1 MYRPKTSI
9 FRQKFIFILLIAL
22 ILLQAA
28 IFSAAIFS
36 RQDYLVAFALANN
49 SDTGIIDAKN
59 TFALNVEIKG
69 ETIPFEAIFNESA
82 AKTTKCFGYLN
93 TYKAALKFTDPDG
106 AADFIF
112 LNLTAFAN
120 ALKQKYAV
128 EYIPTSYSFNSGKIS
143 YHQGRDGLNFSKSDF
158 YEAVCKAIDLK
169 LDKVKVEL
177 VEKKAEELSSFKN
190 SHIIR
195 GRFSTA
201 FYSSSNE
208 RAHNISLAAKKIDG
222 YVLNPG
228 ETFSFNEVVG
238 KRTRENGFKDA
249 KVILNGEF
257 TDGVGGGTCQVS
269 TTLYNCALLSDMQI
283 ITVNQHSLPVSYVAP
298 SFDAMVSDSADLK
311 FKNTSQAPV
320 TVHSFIKDRNLYFYM
335 IGVKGRDIKLVS
347 ETLSVIPYKTQ
358 IITTD
363 EVTEKTVKRQG
374 KNGLISQGYI
384 EVFEDGTI
392 KKVKIRKN
400 TYKALDEIILTPKQD
415 LLIDYLP

>member
-1 MYRPKTSI
+1 MKKPKTSL
-9 FRQKFIFILLIAL
+9 FRQNLIFVLIMLLTL
-22 ILLQAA
+22 FQAA

-49 SDTGIIDAKN
+49 SDNGIIDAKN

-82 AKTTKCFGYLN
+82 AKTTKRFGYLN
-93 TYKAALKFTDPDG
+93 TYKAALKFADPDG
-106 AADFIF
+106 AADFMF
-112 LNLTAFAN
+112 LNLTAFADE
-120 ALKQKYAV
+120 LKKSYCL
-128 EYIPTSYSFNSGKIS
+128 EYIPTSYTFKYGNIS
-143 YHQGRDGLNFSKSDF
+143 YIKGRDGFNFSKCDF
-158 YEAVCKAIDLK
+158 YESVCKAIDAGS
-169 LDKVKVEL
+169 DIVKIEL
-177 VEKKAEELSSFKN
+177 VEKRAEDILSFKK
-190 SHIIR
+190 SHCVK
-195 GRFSTA
+195 GKFSTA
-201 FYSSSNE
+201 FYTSSAE

-222 YVLNPG
+222 YVILPG

-238 KRTRENGFKDA
+238 KRTSKNGFKDA

-269 TTLYNCALLSDMQI
+269 TTLYNCALLSDMRI
-283 ITVNQHSLPVSYVAP
+283 AEVNQHSLPVSYVAP
-298 SFDAMVSDSADLK
+298 SFDAMVSDTADLK
-311 FKNTSQAPV
+311 FTNTSDFPV
-320 TVHSFIKDRNLYFYM
+320 TVHSYIADKNLYFYM

-347 ETLSVIPYKTQ
+347 ETLDVIPYKTQ
-358 IITTD
+358 IVTSD

-384 EVFEDGTI
+384 EVFEGGKA
-392 KKVKIRKN
+392 KKIKIRKN

>member
-1 MYRPKTSI
+1 M
-9 FRQKFIFILLIAL
+9 LLTL
-22 ILLQAA
+22 FQAA

-49 SDTGIIDAKN
+49 SDNGIIDAKD

-82 AKTTKCFGYLN
+82 AKTTKRFGYLN
-93 TYKAALKFTDPDG
+93 TYKAALKFADCDK

-143 YHQGRDGLNFSKSDF
+143 YHQGRDGFNFSKCDF
-158 YEAVCKAIDLK
+158 YESVCKAIDAGS
-169 LDKVKVEL
+169 DMVKIDI
-177 VEKKAEELSSFKN
+177 VEKKAEDILSFKK
-190 SHIIR
+190 SHCVK
-195 GRFSTA
+195 GKFSTT
-201 FYSSSNE
+201 FYTSSAE
-208 RAHNISLAAKKIDG
+208 RAHNITLAAKKIDG
-222 YVLNPG
+222 YVILPG
-228 ETFSFNEVVG
+228 ETFSFNDVVG
-238 KRTRENGFKDA
+238 KRTSKNGFKDA

-269 TTLYNCALLSDMQI
+269 TTLYNCALLSDMRI
-283 ITVNQHSLPVSYVAP
+283 AEVNQHSLPVSYVAP
-298 SFDAMVSDSADLK
+298 SFDAMVSDTADLK
-311 FKNTSQAPV
+311 FTNTSDFPV
-320 TVHSFIKDRNLYFYM
+320 TVHSYIADKNLYFYM

-347 ETLSVIPYKTQ
+347 ETLDVIPYKTQ
-358 IITTD
+358 IVTSD
-363 EVTEKTVKRQG
+363 EVTENTVKRQG

-384 EVFEDGTI
+384 EVSEGGKA
-392 KKVKIRKN
+392 KKIKIRKN

>member
-1 MYRPKTSI
+1 MKKPKTSL
-9 FRQKFIFILLIAL
+9 FRQNLIFVLIMLLTL
-22 ILLQAA
+22 FQAA

-49 SDTGIIDAKN
+49 SDNGIIDAKN

-82 AKTTKCFGYLN
+82 AKTTKRFGYLN

-106 AADFIF
+106 AADFMF
-112 LNLTAFAN
+112 LNLTAFADE
-120 ALKQKYAV
+120 LKKSYCL
-128 EYIPTSYSFNSGKIS
+128 EYIPTSYTFKYGNIS
-143 YHQGRDGLNFSKSDF
+143 YIKGRDGFNFSKCDF
-158 YEAVCKAIDLK
+158 YESVCKAIDAGS
-169 LDKVKVEL
+169 DIVKIEL
-177 VEKKAEELSSFKN
+177 VEKRAEDILSFKK
-190 SHIIR
+190 SHCVK
-195 GRFSTA
+195 GKFSTT
-201 FYSSSNE
+201 FYTSSNE

-222 YVLNPG
+222 YVILPG

-238 KRTRENGFKDA
+238 KRTSKNGFKDA

-269 TTLYNCALLSDMQI
+269 TTLYNCALLSDMRI
-283 ITVNQHSLPVSYVAP
+283 AEVNQHSLPVSYVAP
-298 SFDAMVSDSADLK
+298 SFDAMVSDTADLK
-311 FKNTSQAPV
+311 FTNASDFPV
-320 TVHSFIKDRNLYFYM
+320 TVHSYIADKNLYFYM

-347 ETLSVIPYKTQ
+347 ETLDVIPYKTQ
-358 IITTD
+358 IVTSD

-384 EVFEDGTI
+384 EVFEGGKA
-392 KKVKIRKN
+392 KKIKIRKN

>member
-1 MYRPKTSI
+1 MKKPKTFL
-9 FRQKFIFILLIAL
+9 FRQNLIFVLIMLLTL
-22 ILLQAA
+22 FQAA
-28 IFSAAIFS
+28 IFSASVFS
-36 RQDYLVAFALANN
+36 DGLLAVALACETT
-49 SDTGIIDAKN
+49 DGIEKVGKN
-59 TFALNVEIKG
+59 TYSLTVEIKG
-69 ETIPFEAIFNESA
+69 DKIPLEVAVNDSA
-82 AKTTKCFGYLN
+82 RDTAKRYGYAN
-93 TYKAALKFTDPDG
+93 TFRAALKFTDPDG
-106 AADFIF
+106 AADFMF
-112 LNLTAFAN
+112 LNLTAFADE
-120 ALKQKYAV
+120 LKKSYCL
-128 EYIPTSYSFNSGKIS
+128 EYIPTSYTFKYGNIS
-143 YHQGRDGLNFSKSDF
+143 YIKGRDGFNFSKCDF
-158 YEAVCKAIDLK
+158 YESVCKAIDAGA
-169 LDKVKVEL
+169 DMVKIVI
-177 VEKKAEELSSFKN
+177 VEKKAEDILSFKK
-190 SHIIR
+190 SHCVK
-195 GRFSTA
+195 GKFSTA
-201 FYSSSNE
+201 FYTSSAE

-311 FKNTSQAPV
+311 FTNTSDFPV

-347 ETLSVIPYKTQ
+347 ETLDVIPYKTQ
-358 IITTD
+358 IVTSD
-363 EVTEKTVKRQG
+363 EVTENTVKRQG

-384 EVFEDGTI
+384 EVSEGGKA
-392 KKVKIRKN
+392 KKIKIRKN

>member
-1 MYRPKTSI
+1 MKKPKTFL
-9 FRQKFIFILLIAL
+9 FRQNLIFVLIMLLTL
-22 ILLQAA
+22 FQAA

-49 SDTGIIDAKN
+49 SDNGIIDAKN

-82 AKTTKCFGYLN
+82 AKTTKRFGYLN
-93 TYKAALKFTDPDG
+93 TYKAALKFADCDK
-106 AADFIF
+106 AANFMF
-112 LNLTAFAN
+112 LNLTAFADE
-120 ALKQKYAV
+120 LKKSYCL
-128 EYIPTSYSFNSGKIS
+128 EYIPTSYTFKYGNIS
-143 YHQGRDGLNFSKSDF
+143 YIKGRDGFNFSKCDF
-158 YEAVCKAIDLK
+158 YESVCKAIDAGA
-169 LDKVKVEL
+169 DMVKIDI
-177 VEKKAEELSSFKN
+177 VEKKAEDILSFKK
-190 SHIIR
+190 SHCVK
-195 GRFSTA
+195 GKFSTA
-201 FYSSSNE
+201 FYTSSNE

-222 YVLNPG
+222 YVILPG

-311 FKNTSQAPV
+311 FTNTSDFPV

-347 ETLSVIPYKTQ
+347 ETLDVIPYKTQ
-358 IITTD
+358 TVTSD
-363 EVTEKTVKRQG
+363 EVTENTVKRKG

-384 EVFEDGTI
+384 EVSEGGKA
-392 KKVKIRKN
+392 KKIKIRKN

>member
-1 MYRPKTSI
+1 M
-9 FRQKFIFILLIAL
+9 LLTL
-22 ILLQAA
+22 FQAA

-49 SDTGIIDAKN
+49 SDNGIIDAKN

-82 AKTTKCFGYLN
+82 AKTTKRFGYLN

-106 AADFIF
+106 AADFMF
-112 LNLTAFAN
+112 LNLTAFADE
-120 ALKQKYAV
+120 LKKSYCL
-128 EYIPTSYSFNSGKIS
+128 EYVPTSYTFKYGNIS
-143 YHQGRDGLNFSKSDF
+143 YIKGRDGFNFSKCDF
-158 YEAVCKAIDLK
+158 YESVCKAIDAGS
-169 LDKVKVEL
+169 DIVRIEL
-177 VEKKAEELSSFKN
+177 VEKRAEDILSFKK
-190 SHIIR
+190 SHCVK
-195 GRFSTA
+195 GKFSTA
-201 FYSSSNE
+201 FYTSSAE

-222 YVLNPG
+222 YVILPG

-238 KRTRENGFKDA
+238 KRTSKNGFKDA

-269 TTLYNCALLSDMQI
+269 TTLYNCALLSDMRI
-283 ITVNQHSLPVSYVAP
+283 AEVNQHSLPVSYVAP
-298 SFDAMVSDSADLK
+298 SFDAMVSDTADLK
-311 FKNTSQAPV
+311 FTNTSDFPV
-320 TVHSFIKDRNLYFYM
+320 TVHSYIADKNLYFYM

-347 ETLSVIPYKTQ
+347 ETIDVIPYKTQ
-358 IITTD
+358 IVTSD

-384 EVFEDGTI
+384 EVFEGGKA
-392 KKVKIRKN
+392 KKIKIRKN

>member
-1 MYRPKTSI
+1 MKKPKTFL
-9 FRQKFIFILLIAL
+9 FRQNLIFVLIMLLTL
-22 ILLQAA
+22 FQAA
-28 IFSAAIFS
+28 IFSASVFS
-36 RQDYLVAFALANN
+36 DGLLAVALACETT
-49 SDTGIIDAKN
+49 DGIEKVGKN
-59 TFALNVEIKG
+59 TYSLTVEIKG
-69 ETIPFEAIFNESA
+69 DKIPLEVAVNDSA
-82 AKTTKCFGYLN
+82 RDTAKRYGYAN
-93 TYKAALKFTDPDG
+93 TFRAALKFTDPDG

-112 LNLTAFAN
+112 LNLTTFAN

-158 YEAVCKAIDLK
+158 YESVCKAIDAGS
-169 LDKVKVEL
+169 DMVKIEL
-177 VEKKAEELSSFKN
+177 VEKKAEDILSFKK
-190 SHIIR
+190 SHCVK
-195 GRFSTA
+195 GKFSTA
-201 FYSSSNE
+201 FYTSSAE

-347 ETLSVIPYKTQ
+347 ETLDVIPYKTQ
-358 IITTD
+358 IVTSD
-363 EVTEKTVKRQG
+363 EVTENTVKRQG

-384 EVFEDGTI
+384 EVFEDGTV

>member
-1 MYRPKTSI
+1 MKKPKTFL
-9 FRQKFIFILLIAL
+9 FRQNLFFVLIMLLTL
-22 ILLQAA
+22 FQAA
-28 IFSAAIFS
+28 IFSAAISS

-49 SDTGIIDAKN
+49 SDNGIIDAKN

-82 AKTTKCFGYLN
+82 AKTTKRFGYLN
-93 TYKAALKFTDPDG
+93 TYKAALKFADCDK

-128 EYIPTSYSFNSGKIS
+128 EYIPTSYSFNFGKIS
-143 YHQGRDGLNFSKSDF
+143 YHQGRDGVNFSKSDF

-177 VEKKAEELSSFKN
+177 VEKRAEDILSFKK
-190 SHIIR
+190 SHCVK
-195 GRFSTA
+195 GKFSTA
-201 FYSSSNE
+201 FYTSSNE
-208 RAHNISLAAKKIDG
+208 RAHNITLAAKKIDG
-222 YVLNPG
+222 YVILPG

-238 KRTRENGFKDA
+238 KRTSKNGFKDA

-269 TTLYNCALLSDMQI
+269 TTLYNCALLSDMRI
-283 ITVNQHSLPVSYVAP
+283 AEVNQHSLPVSYVAP
-298 SFDAMVSDSADLK
+298 SFDAMVSDTADLK
-311 FKNTSQAPV
+311 FTNTSDFPV
-320 TVHSFIKDRNLYFYM
+320 TVHSYIADKNLYFYM

-347 ETLSVIPYKTQ
+347 ETLDVIPYKTQ
-358 IITTD
+358 IVTSD

-374 KNGLISQGYI
+374 KNGMISQGYI
-384 EVFEDGTI
+384 EVSEGGKA
-392 KKVKIRKN
+392 KKIKIRKN

>member
-1 MYRPKTSI
+1 M
-9 FRQKFIFILLIAL
+9 LLTL
-22 ILLQAA
+22 FQAA
-28 IFSAAIFS
+28 IFSAASFS

-49 SDTGIIDAKN
+49 SDNGIIDAKN

-82 AKTTKCFGYLN
+82 AKTTKRFGYLN
-93 TYKAALKFTDPDG
+93 TYKAALKFADCDK

-143 YHQGRDGLNFSKSDF
+143 YHQGRDGFNFSKCDF
-158 YEAVCKAIDLK
+158 YESVCKAIDAG
-169 LDKVKVEL
+169 LDMVKIDI
-177 VEKKAEELSSFKN
+177 VEKRAEDILSFKK
-190 SHIIR
+190 SHCVK
-195 GRFSTA
+195 GKFSTA
-201 FYSSSNE
+201 FYTSSND
-208 RAHNISLAAKKIDG
+208 RAHNITLAAKKIDG
-222 YVLNPG
+222 YVILPG

-238 KRTRENGFKDA
+238 KRTSKNGFKDA

-269 TTLYNCALLSDMQI
+269 TTLYNCALLSDMRI
-283 ITVNQHSLPVSYVAP
+283 AEVNQHSLPVTYVAP
-298 SFDAMVSDSADLK
+298 SFDAMVSDTADLK
-311 FKNTSQAPV
+311 FTNTSDFPV
-320 TVHSFIKDRNLYFYM
+320 TVHSYIADKNLYFYM

-347 ETLSVIPYKTQ
+347 ETLDVIPYKTQ
-358 IITTD
+358 IITSD
-363 EVTEKTVKRQG
+363 EVTEKTVKRHG

-384 EVFEDGTI
+384 EVSEGGKA
-392 KKVKIRKN
+392 KKIKIRKN

>member
-1 MYRPKTSI
+1 M
-9 FRQKFIFILLIAL
+9 LLTL
-22 ILLQAA
+22 FQAA

-49 SDTGIIDAKN
+49 SDNGIIDAKN

-82 AKTTKCFGYLN
+82 AKTTKRFGYLN
-93 TYKAALKFTDPDG
+93 TYKAALKFADCDK
-106 AADFIF
+106 AADFMF
-112 LNLTAFAN
+112 LNLTAFADE
-120 ALKQKYAV
+120 LKKSYCL
-128 EYIPTSYSFNSGKIS
+128 EYIPTSYTFKYGNIS
-143 YHQGRDGLNFSKSDF
+143 YIKGRDGLNFSKSDF

-177 VEKKAEELSSFKN
+177 VEKRAEDILSFKK
-190 SHIIR
+190 SHCVK
-195 GRFSTA
+195 GKFSTA
-201 FYSSSNE
+201 FYTSSNE
-208 RAHNISLAAKKIDG
+208 RAHNITLAAKKIDG
-222 YVLNPG
+222 YVILPG

-238 KRTRENGFKDA
+238 KRTSKNGFKDA

-269 TTLYNCALLSDMQI
+269 TTLYNCALLSDMRI
-283 ITVNQHSLPVSYVAP
+283 AEVNQHSLPVSYVAP
-298 SFDAMVSDSADLK
+298 SFDAMVSDTADLK
-311 FKNTSQAPV
+311 FTNTSDFPV
-320 TVHSFIKDRNLYFYM
+320 TVHSYIADKNLYFYM

-347 ETLSVIPYKTQ
+347 ETLDVIPYKTQ
-358 IITTD
+358 IVTSD

-384 EVFEDGTI
+384 EVSEGGKA
-392 KKVKIRKN
+392 KKIKIRKN

>member
-1 MYRPKTSI
+1 MKKPKTFL
-9 FRQKFIFILLIAL
+9 FRQNLIFVLIMLLTL
-22 ILLQAA
+22 FQAA
-28 IFSAAIFS
+28 IFSAASFS

-49 SDTGIIDAKN
+49 SDNGIIDAKN

-82 AKTTKCFGYLN
+82 AKTTKRFGYLN
-93 TYKAALKFTDPDG
+93 TYKAALKFADCDK

-143 YHQGRDGLNFSKSDF
+143 YHQGRDGFNFSKCDF
-158 YEAVCKAIDLK
+158 YESVCKAIDAG
-169 LDKVKVEL
+169 LDMVKIDI
-177 VEKKAEELSSFKN
+177 VEKRAEDILSFKK
-190 SHIIR
+190 SHCVK
-195 GRFSTA
+195 GKFSTA
-201 FYSSSNE
+201 FYTSSND
-208 RAHNISLAAKKIDG
+208 RAHNITLAAKKIDG
-222 YVLNPG
+222 YVILPG

-238 KRTRENGFKDA
+238 KRTSKNGFKDA

-269 TTLYNCALLSDMQI
+269 TTLYNCALLSDMRI
-283 ITVNQHSLPVSYVAP
+283 AEVNQHSLPVTYVAP
-298 SFDAMVSDSADLK
+298 SFDAMVSDTADLK
-311 FKNTSQAPV
+311 FTNTSDFPV
-320 TVHSFIKDRNLYFYM
+320 TVHSYIADKNLYFYM

-347 ETLSVIPYKTQ
+347 ETLDVIPYKTQ
-358 IITTD
+358 IITSD
-363 EVTEKTVKRQG
+363 EVTEKTVKRHG

-384 EVFEDGTI
+384 EVSEGGKA
-392 KKVKIRKN
+392 KKIKIRKN

>member
-1 MYRPKTSI
+1 MKKPKTFL
-9 FRQKFIFILLIAL
+9 FRQNLIFVLIMLLTL
-22 ILLQAA
+22 FQAA
-28 IFSAAIFS
+28 IFSASVFS
-36 RQDYLVAFALANN
+36 DGLLAVALACETT
-49 SDTGIIDAKN
+49 DGIEKVGKN
-59 TFALNVEIKG
+59 TYSLTVEIKG
-69 ETIPFEAIFNESA
+69 DKIPLEVAVNDSA
-82 AKTTKCFGYLN
+82 RDTAKRYGYAN
-93 TYKAALKFTDPDG
+93 TFRAALKFTDPDG

-384 EVFEDGTI
+384 EVFENGTI

>member
-1 MYRPKTSI
+1 MKKPKTFL
-9 FRQKFIFILLIAL
+9 FRQNLIFVLVMLLTL
-22 ILLQAA
+22 FQAA
-28 IFSAAIFS
+28 IFSVTFFS
-36 RQDYLVAFALANN
+36 DGLLAVALACET
-49 SDTGIIDAKN
+49 TGGIEKVGKN
-59 TFALNVEIKG
+59 TYSLTVEIKG
-69 ETIPFEAIFNESA
+69 DKIPLEVAVNDSA
-82 AKTTKCFGYLN
+82 RDTAKRYEYAN
-93 TYKAALKFTDPDG
+93 TFRAALKFTDPDG
-106 AADFIF
+106 AADFMF
-112 LNLTAFAN
+112 LNLTAFADE
-120 ALKQKYAV
+120 LKKSYCL
-128 EYIPTSYSFNSGKIS
+128 EYIPTSYTFKYGNIS
-143 YHQGRDGLNFSKSDF
+143 YIKGRDGFNFSKCDF
-158 YEAVCKAIDLK
+158 YESVCKAIDAGS
-169 LDKVKVEL
+169 DIVKIEL
-177 VEKKAEELSSFKN
+177 VEKIAEDILSFKK
-190 SHIIR
+190 SHCVK
-195 GRFSTA
+195 GKFSTA
-201 FYSSSNE
+201 FYTSSAE

-222 YVLNPG
+222 YVILPG

-298 SFDAMVSDSADLK
+298 SFDAMVSDTADLK

-347 ETLSVIPYKTQ
+347 ETLDVIPYKTQ
-358 IITTD
+358 IVTSD
-363 EVTEKTVKRQG
+363 EVTENTVKRQG

-384 EVFEDGTI
+384 EVFEDGTV

>member
-1 MYRPKTSI
+1 MKKPKTFL
-9 FRQKFIFILLIAL
+9 FRQNLIFVLIMLLTL
-22 ILLQAA
+22 FQVA
-28 IFSAAIFS
+28 IFSASVFS
-36 RQDYLVAFALANN
+36 DGLFAVALACETT
-49 SDTGIIDAKN
+49 DGIEKVGKN
-59 TFALNVEIKG
+59 TYSLTVEIKG
-69 ETIPFEAIFNESA
+69 DKIPLEVAVNDSSRDT
-82 AKTTKCFGYLN
+82 AKRYGYAN
-93 TYKAALKFTDPDG
+93 TFRAVLKFTDPDG
-106 AADFIF
+106 AADFMF
-112 LNLTAFAN
+112 LNLTAFADE
-120 ALKQKYAV
+120 LKKSYCL
-128 EYIPTSYSFNSGKIS
+128 EYIPTSYTFKYGNIS
-143 YHQGRDGLNFSKSDF
+143 YIKGRDGFNFSKCDF
-158 YEAVCKAIDLK
+158 YESVCKAIDVGS
-169 LDKVKVEL
+169 DMVKIDI
-177 VEKKAEELSSFKN
+177 VEKKAEDILSFKK
-190 SHIIR
+190 SHCVK
-195 GRFSTA
+195 GKFSTA
-201 FYSSSNE
+201 FYTSSAE

-222 YVLNPG
+222 YVILPG

-347 ETLSVIPYKTQ
+347 ETLDVIPYKTQ
-358 IITTD
+358 IVTSD
-363 EVTEKTVKRQG
+363 EVTENTVKRQG

-384 EVFEDGTI
+384 EVSEGGKA
-392 KKVKIRKN
+392 KKIKIRKN

>member
-1 MYRPKTSI
+1 M
-9 FRQKFIFILLIAL
+9 LLTL
-22 ILLQAA
+22 FQAA
-28 IFSAAIFS
+28 IFSVTFFS
-36 RQDYLVAFALANN
+36 DGLLAVALACETTNGIDKNN
-49 SDTGIIDAKN
+49 YSLT
-59 TFALNVEIKG
+59 VEIKG
-69 ETIPFEAIFNESA
+69 DKIPLEVAVNDSA
-82 AKTTKCFGYLN
+82 RDTAKRYGYAN
-93 TYKAALKFTDPDG
+93 TFRAALKFTDPDG
-106 AADFIF
+106 AADFMF
-112 LNLTAFAN
+112 LNLTAFADE
-120 ALKQKYAV
+120 LKKSYCL
-128 EYIPTSYSFNSGKIS
+128 EYIPTSYTFKYGNIS
-143 YHQGRDGLNFSKSDF
+143 YIKGRDGFNFSKCDF
-158 YEAVCKAIDLK
+158 YESVCKAIDAGA
-169 LDKVKVEL
+169 DMVKIDI
-177 VEKKAEELSSFKN
+177 VEKKAEDILSFKK
-190 SHIIR
+190 SHCVK
-195 GRFSTA
+195 GKFSTA
-201 FYSSSNE
+201 FYTSSNE

-222 YVLNPG
+222 CVLNPG

-298 SFDAMVSDSADLK
+298 SFDAMVSDTADLK
-311 FKNTSQAPV
+311 FTNTSDFPV
-320 TVHSFIKDRNLYFYM
+320 TVHSYIADKNLYFYM

-347 ETLSVIPYKTQ
+347 ETLDVIPYKTQ
-358 IITTD
+358 IVTSD

-384 EVFEDGTI
+384 EVFEDGTV

>member
-1 MYRPKTSI
+1 MKKPKTFH
-9 FRQKFIFILLIAL
+9 FRQNLIFVLIMLLTL
-22 ILLQAA
+22 FQAA
-28 IFSAAIFS
+28 IFSVTFFS
-36 RQDYLVAFALANN
+36 DGLLAVALACET
-49 SDTGIIDAKN
+49 TGGIEKVGKN
-59 TFALNVEIKG
+59 TYSLTVEIKG
-69 ETIPFEAIFNESA
+69 DKIPLEVAVNDSA
-82 AKTTKCFGYLN
+82 RDTAKRYGYAN
-93 TYKAALKFTDPDG
+93 TFRAALKFTDPDG
-106 AADFIF
+106 AADFMF
-112 LNLTAFAN
+112 LNLTAFADE
-120 ALKQKYAV
+120 LKKSYCL
-128 EYIPTSYSFNSGKIS
+128 EYIPTSYTFKYGNIS
-143 YHQGRDGLNFSKSDF
+143 YIKGRDGLNFSKCDF
-158 YEAVCKAIDLK
+158 YESVCKAIDAGS
-169 LDKVKVEL
+169 DIVKIEL
-177 VEKKAEELSSFKN
+177 VEKRAEDILSFKK
-190 SHIIR
+190 SHCVK
-195 GRFSTA
+195 GKFSTA
-201 FYSSSNE
+201 FYTSSAE

-222 YVLNPG
+222 YVILPG

-257 TDGVGGGTCQVS
+257 ADGVGGGTCQVS

-311 FKNTSQAPV
+311 FTNISDFPV
-320 TVHSFIKDRNLYFYM
+320 TVHSYIADKNLYFYM

-358 IITTD
+358 IVTSD

-384 EVFEDGTI
+384 EVSEGGKV
-392 KKVKIRKN
+392 KKIKIRKN

>member
-1 MYRPKTSI
+1 M
-9 FRQKFIFILLIAL
+9 LLTL
-22 ILLQAA
+22 FQAA

-49 SDTGIIDAKN
+49 SDNGIIDAKN

-82 AKTTKCFGYLN
+82 AKTTKRFGYLN

-106 AADFIF
+106 AADFMF

-158 YEAVCKAIDLK
+158 YESVCKAIDAGS
-169 LDKVKVEL
+169 DMVKIDI
-177 VEKKAEELSSFKN
+177 VEKRAEDILSFKK
-190 SHIIR
+190 SHCVK
-195 GRFSTA
+195 GKFSTA
-201 FYSSSNE
+201 FYTSSNE

-222 YVLNPG
+222 YVILPG

-238 KRTRENGFKDA
+238 KRTSKNGFKDA

-269 TTLYNCALLSDMQI
+269 TTLYNCALLSDMRI
-283 ITVNQHSLPVSYVAP
+283 AEVNQHSLPVSYVAP
-298 SFDAMVSDSADLK
+298 SFDAMVSDTADLK
-311 FKNTSQAPV
+311 FTNTSDFPV
-320 TVHSFIKDRNLYFYM
+320 TVHSYIADKNLYFYM

-347 ETLSVIPYKTQ
+347 ETLDVIPYKTQ
-358 IITTD
+358 IVTSD
-363 EVTEKTVKRQG
+363 EVTENTVKRQG

-384 EVFEDGTI
+384 EVFEGGKA
-392 KKVKIRKN
+392 KKIKIRKN

>member
-1 MYRPKTSI
+1 MKKPKTFL
-9 FRQKFIFILLIAL
+9 FRQNLIFVLIMLLTL
-22 ILLQAA
+22 FQAA

-49 SDTGIIDAKN
+49 SDNGIIDAKD

-82 AKTTKCFGYLN
+82 AKTTKRFGYLN
-93 TYKAALKFTDPDG
+93 TYKAALKFADCDK

-177 VEKKAEELSSFKN
+177 VEKRAEDILSFKK
-190 SHIIR
+190 SHCVK
-195 GRFSTA
+195 GKFSTA
-201 FYSSSNE
+201 FYTSSAE
-208 RAHNISLAAKKIDG
+208 RAHNITLAAKKIDG
-222 YVLNPG
+222 YVILPG

-238 KRTRENGFKDA
+238 KRTSKNGFKDA

-269 TTLYNCALLSDMQI
+269 TTLYNCALLSDMRI
-283 ITVNQHSLPVSYVAP
+283 AEVNQHSLPVSYVAP
-298 SFDAMVSDSADLK
+298 SFDAMVSDTADLK
-311 FKNTSQAPV
+311 FTNTSDFPV
-320 TVHSFIKDRNLYFYM
+320 TVHSYIADKNLYFYM

-347 ETLSVIPYKTQ
+347 ETLDVIPYKTQ
-358 IITTD
+358 IVTSD
-363 EVTEKTVKRQG
+363 EVTENTVKRQG

-384 EVFEDGTI
+384 EVSEGGKA
-392 KKVKIRKN
+392 KKIKIRKN

>member
-1 MYRPKTSI
+1 MKKPKTFL
-9 FRQKFIFILLIAL
+9 FRQNLFFVLIMLLTL
-22 ILLQAA
+22 FQAA
-28 IFSAAIFS
+28 IFSAAISS

-49 SDTGIIDAKN
+49 SDNGIIDAKN

-82 AKTTKCFGYLN
+82 AKTTKRFGYLN
-93 TYKAALKFTDPDG
+93 TYKAALKFADCDK

-128 EYIPTSYSFNSGKIS
+128 EYIPTSYSFNFGKIS
-143 YHQGRDGLNFSKSDF
+143 YHQGRDGVNFSKSDF

-177 VEKKAEELSSFKN
+177 VEKKAEDILSFKK
-190 SHIIR
+190 SHCVK
-195 GRFSTA
+195 GKFSTA
-201 FYSSSNE
+201 FYTSSNE
-208 RAHNISLAAKKIDG
+208 RAHNITLAAKKIDG
-222 YVLNPG
+222 YVILPG

-238 KRTRENGFKDA
+238 KRTSKNGFKDA

-257 TDGVGGGTCQVS
+257 TYGVGGGTCQVS
-269 TTLYNCALLSDMQI
+269 TTLYNCALLSDMRI
-283 ITVNQHSLPVSYVAP
+283 AEVNQHSLPVTYVAP
-298 SFDAMVSDSADLK
+298 SFDAMVSDTADLK
-311 FKNTSQAPV
+311 FTNTSDFPV
-320 TVHSFIKDRNLYFYM
+320 TVHSYIADKNLYFYM

-347 ETLSVIPYKTQ
+347 ETLDVIPYKTQ
-358 IITTD
+358 IVTSD
-363 EVTEKTVKRQG
+363 EVTENTVKRQG

-384 EVFEDGTI
+384 EVSEGGKA
-392 KKVKIRKN
+392 KKIKIRKN